1 MSQFVQVKAE
11 GLAEGHPM
19 LTTIEMV
26 LYLTFRPPP
35 RRNSHGSYGGES
47 TLDIRFQGPAPVYE
61 VKFRVLGRLTKNARS
76 YYAHCVTYTAKPI
89 NEKLMAFTQKELTAI
104 GEKISTVIK
113 AEVGCTCKPITAD
126 QFDLNVSERW

>member
-1 MSQFVQVKAE
+1 
-11 GLAEGHPM
+11 
-19 LTTIEMV
+19 
-26 LYLTFRPPP
+26 
-35 RRNSHGSYGGES
+35 
-47 TLDIRFQGPAPVYE
+47 